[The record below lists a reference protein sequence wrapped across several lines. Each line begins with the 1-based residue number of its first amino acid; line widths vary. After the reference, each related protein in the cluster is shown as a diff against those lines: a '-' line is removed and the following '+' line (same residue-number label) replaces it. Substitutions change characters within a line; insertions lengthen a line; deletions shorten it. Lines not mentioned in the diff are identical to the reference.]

1 MIVCATMRDHFGPLH
16 GREIDLRVRIDTAA
30 RETTIYMSTGGV
42 HACCVADGDT
52 SGMQPRMVEMHAA
65 CGFALLERRLGL
77 PVHAQGRTELAL
89 EAHKAARIVDM
100 IGEQLAKGEKPS

>member
-1 MIVCATMRDHFGPLH
+1 MIVCATMRDHFEPLH
-16 GREIDLRVRIDTAA
+16 GREIDLRVSIDTAA

-42 HACCVADGDT
+42 HACCVADDDT
-52 SGMQPRMVEMHAA
+52 IGEPRMVEMHAA

-77 PVHAQGRTELAL
+77 AAPSADRTVLAL